1 MHTKAKVKG
10 QITMNVDTLGSIW
23 YIRTNV
29 RIDAYIT
36 ATSSIKRMDK
46 KGVHMNKEWSDLNKA
61 LQSQLKCE
69 NTFALGLDTLIELR
83 RQLMDELYRM
93 KRELRVCF

>member
-1 MHTKAKVKG
+1 
-10 QITMNVDTLGSIW
+10 
-23 YIRTNV
+23 
-29 RIDAYIT
+29 
-36 ATSSIKRMDK
+36 
-46 KGVHMNKEWSDLNKA
+46 MNKEWSDLNKA